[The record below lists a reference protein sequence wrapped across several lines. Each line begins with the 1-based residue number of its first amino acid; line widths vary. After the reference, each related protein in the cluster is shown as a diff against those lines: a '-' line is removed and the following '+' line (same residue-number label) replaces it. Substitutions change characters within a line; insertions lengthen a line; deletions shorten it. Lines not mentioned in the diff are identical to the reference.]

1 MKLRFQKDDIVNA
14 ISIVMKAVPSKTTMS
29 ILECILID
37 ASSGEIKLTGNDMEL
52 GIETTVNGE
61 ILEHGK
67 IALDA
72 KLFSEITRR
81 VSSQNAV
88 VTIESDDKFNTTISC
103 ENSVFNIQ
111 GRDGDEFSYI
121 PYIEK
126 NKYISLSQFTLKEV
140 IQQTIFSISPND
152 SNKMMAG
159 ELFEVNENQ
168 LKVVSLDGHRISIR
182 NVTLKDHYENTKVI
196 VPGKTL
202 SEISKILGG
211 DNEKEVLIYFSTNH
225 ILFEFDQT
233 IVVSRLIEGEYFRIN
248 QMLSSDYETK
258 VTINKKEFLD
268 CIERATILIRE
279 NDKKPLILNVG
290 DNSMELKLNSSFGS
304 MNAELMIHKTGKD
317 IMIGFNPKF
326 LIDALRV
333 IDDEEINIY
342 MMNPKSPCF
351 IKDEEENYIYLI
363 LPVNFNAATV

>member
-1 MKLRFQKDDIVNA
+1 MKLRFQKDDIVNG

-126 NKYISLSQFTLKEV
+126 NKYKAAYT
-140 IQQTIFSISPND
+140 PD
-152 SNKMMAG
+152 
-159 ELFEVNENQ
+159 LFERFNGFVFIFVYESV
-168 LKVVSLDGHRISIR
+168 LVFHR
-182 NVTLKDHYENTKVI
+182 
-196 VPGKTL
+196 
-202 SEISKILGG
+202 
-211 DNEKEVLIYFSTNH
+211 
-225 ILFEFDQT
+225 
-233 IVVSRLIEGEYFRIN
+233 
-248 QMLSSDYETK
+248 
-258 VTINKKEFLD
+258 
-268 CIERATILIRE
+268 
-279 NDKKPLILNVG
+279 
-290 DNSMELKLNSSFGS
+290 
-304 MNAELMIHKTGKD
+304 
-317 IMIGFNPKF
+317 
-326 LIDALRV
+326 
-333 IDDEEINIY
+333 
-342 MMNPKSPCF
+342 
-351 IKDEEENYIYLI
+351 ENYIRNHYHRNEYQSVKINPFHIQIPFLNDYI
-363 LPVNFNAATV
+363 ANIK